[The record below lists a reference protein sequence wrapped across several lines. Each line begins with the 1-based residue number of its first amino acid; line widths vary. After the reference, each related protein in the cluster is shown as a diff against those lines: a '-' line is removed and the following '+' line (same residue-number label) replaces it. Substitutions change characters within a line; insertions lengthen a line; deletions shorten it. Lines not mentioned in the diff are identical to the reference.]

1 MKILYLIPARQGSK
15 GLPNK
20 NTKILG
26 DRPLVEYS
34 IDFAIQ
40 NMKVDDELCI
50 STNDPQVIKVAES
63 KGIKI
68 PFIRPEILSNDKATS
83 YDVIKHALNHYK
95 NYKKFDAILLLQ
107 PTSPFRCKQDLISL
121 INEYDEETEMVT
133 SVCLAKENP
142 YFTLFEEDDNGFL
155 QKSKKGDFERR
166 QDCPKIY
173 LFNGSMYLIKAEAI
187 KKSKISEF
195 KKIKKIIMPIERSID
210 IDTIEDWILAEYF
223 LNNYHK
229 LFLNI

>member
-26 DRPLVEYS
+26 NKPLVEYS

-107 PTSPFRCKQDLISL
+107 PTSPFRYKQDLISL

-155 QKSKKGDFERR
+155 QKSKKADFERR

-173 LFNGSMYLIKAEAI
+173 LFNGSMYLIKVEAI
-187 KKSKISEF
+187 KKYKISEI

-229 LFLNI
+229 LFMNI